1 MPRLALLFFPCFLFC
16 LSTSVAAADAVRL
29 RQADRLESEGKL
41 EEAVKEYRA
50 LLLEEP
56 ENPRWFTTIAQIRE
70 KQGKHKFALRNYQQ
84 VLRLDPLNS
93 QALIGLAGNYEKLG
107 QKDKAIASW
116 RKLALNTSDPLL
128 KQEYESRIQKLLGGT
143 AALALD
149 SSESQALPGTESF
162 VEPSASEKQE
172 GSGSSYSYDGPFF
185 EQAMK
190 YYEERNYTKS
200 LEFWRKVLQAQ
211 PGNPGAYYWAGV
223 SRYNLNE
230 LAKARY
236 NFKQSFTYPEKGFN
250 AWFYLGRI
258 AERQGRLQDAIQ
270 NFTNYIER
278 TESETGKKEARSR
291 IAGLRE
297 KLKANPE
304 ASSVVSSE
312 NKAPEVP
319 KVQGKEKADDED
331 HYAAEKSPQKS
342 VILSGTDVAVIIH
355 DTLGRGSKEMIDGL
369 RLAERK
375 LMNQAMD
382 NYKKVRLQF
391 PSSPNANAAAVNL
404 IRLYLFLGLADH
416 ASNLAGVA
424 LRERMPDNYAN
435 LVRFL
440 AARSKLEEGRL
451 KDAERQL
458 QSVEPSTTTLGPTQ
472 KEILALQGEVAAALG
487 EGNPQN
493 ASGLE
498 KTIEATTDPVK
509 KSELLLTLARQQQEE
524 NKNTAAAKTLQR
536 LFDVCK
542 DNAPETCRK
551 GYFQMADMQ
560 FKSKSLSDAEKHYK
574 SVIETF
580 PDSVD
585 TPWGIYQLGN
595 IAAQQKNFRTAV
607 EWYDKLLEE
616 YPDSYWAEQAK
627 WKKEDA
633 IWMEEYQSV
642 LR

>member
-1 MPRLALLFFPCFLFC
+1 M
-16 LSTSVAAADAVRL
+16 SVAAADAVRL
-29 RQADRLESEGKL
+29 RQADRLESQGQL

-56 ENPRWFTTIAQIRE
+56 ENPRWFTSIARIRE
-70 KQGKHKFALRNYQQ
+70 KQGKYKFALRNYQQ

-116 RKLALNTSDPLL
+116 RKLASNTADPLL
-128 KQEYESRIQKLLGGT
+128 KQEYENRIQKLLGG
-143 AALALD
+143 AATLVPDPPA
-149 SSESQALPGTESF
+149 SQTLPGTQSL
-162 VEPSASEKQE
+162 VEPSASSNQAEE
-172 GSGSSYSYDGPFF
+172 GGSYSYDGPLF
-185 EQAMK
+185 EQAMN
-190 YYEERNYTKS
+190 YYEQRNYTKS

-223 SRYNLNE
+223 SRYNQND

-236 NFKQSFTYPEKGFN
+236 NFKQSFSYPEKGFN

-258 AERQGRLQDAIQ
+258 AEKQGRLQDAIQ
-270 NFTNYIER
+270 NFKNYIER
-278 TESETGKKEARSR
+278 TESETGKKEARAR
-291 IAGLRE
+291 IASLRE
-297 KLKANPE
+297 KLKSSPE
-304 ASSVVSSE
+304 SPSDAPSE
-312 NKAPEVP
+312 SKTPEVK
-319 KVQGKEKADDED
+319 KVQNKEQEDDHNAAGKP
-331 HYAAEKSPQKS
+331 PQMS
-342 VILSGTDVAVIIH
+342 VTLSGTDVAVLIH

-424 LRERMPDNYAN
+424 LRERMPENYAN
-435 LVRFL
+435 LIRFL

-458 QSVEPSTTTLGPTQ
+458 QSVEASTTKLGPTQ

-487 EGNPQN
+487 EGNPKN

-524 NKNTAAAKTLQR
+524 KKNTAAAKSLQR

-542 DNAPETCRK
+542 ESAPETCRK

-560 FKSKSLSDAEKHYK
+560 FKSKSLNEAEKYYK
-574 SVIETF
+574 SVIESY